1 MTSECLSWFCCYK
14 NEEATVDLY
23 NVSTISQVNLVS
35 HVPDTSHLAH
45 LTEHV
50 YDHNI
55 SLFRTVSNDSVPDF
69 EILERNRKNFRII
82 NTQPEHFNPYTPAPK
97 QSVRVTSSYPL
108 CLSDS
113 KTLFKKTVLDAT
125 VSVPRSFRSNN
136 DEPHH
141 TERRSSISKINNGI
155 KLHPTRRR
163 PDADSIAVVPTHVV
177 PNELM
182 ERDGYSFEDESSF
195 EDEYESVCC
204 GLWPMKY
211 KHSELDDFHYYEPVL
226 PRQLTVPQCDAYTQT
241 EVRGRLR
248 PSLEQNRDSTY
259 EVVNPRPNGAT
270 TFNTIVDIHPCIH
283 QTNEN
288 ELIISDIEH
297 ETDNQNKFDGYER
310 PTSGPKSSVY
320 DDAFS
325 SAISKPTPSLNTD
338 KDSCKSE
345 LSNGQ
350 NNPTPATR
358 KGKSNDE
365 KADTDNTKVQNQC
378 LSNGDLYSQVH
389 KPDPID
395 FAGCSKTDENSSQRY
410 ETIDSANTEDDHHYT
425 DEPIYD
431 DISNVIG
438 DSLGFI
444 PHEEEIDV
452 ETINKHNVAGSSGC
466 NNDINVADVVNI
478 EDYHSR
484 SSSANALDKCE
495 IDEPYE
501 PLYYIVDNNANIS
514 ANEEKPKIADHNTD
528 NVTDNTYESTS
539 KLDDSLEENLY
550 DVVGNFANVSYKRY
564 SATDFIIASQ
574 MLETYDTEPEVIYE
588 NLSDMADAKTG
599 RLESS
604 SESSDDG
611 CGITFSADIDDY
623 EGSNLDDESLYDV
636 VDDTKRVGSAVLIK
650 VSDVLKVIV
659 KMLMIV

>member
-14 NEEATVDLY
+14 NEGATVDLY

-69 EILERNRKNFRII
+69 EILERNRKNVRII

-136 DEPHH
+136 DEPNH
-141 TERRSSISKINNGI
+141 TERRSSISKINDGI
-155 KLHPTRRR
+155 KLHQTRKRS
-163 PDADSIAVVPTHVV
+163 DADSIAVVPTHVV
-177 PNELM
+177 PNEL
-182 ERDGYSFEDESSF
+182 ERDGYSFEYESSF

-204 GLWPMKY
+204 GLWPVKY

-248 PSLEQNRDSTY
+248 ASLEQNRDSTY

-270 TFNTIVDIHPCIH
+270 TFHTVVDIHPCIH

-297 ETDNQNKFDGYER
+297 ETDNPNKFDGYER

-325 SAISKPTPSLNTD
+325 SAISKPASSLNIY
-338 KDSCKSE
+338 KDPCKSE
-345 LSNGQ
+345 LFNGQ

-365 KADTDNTKVQNQC
+365 KADTDNTKVKNQC

-389 KPDPID
+389 KPDPND
-395 FAGCSKTDENSSQRY
+395 FAGCSKTDNNSSRRY
-410 ETIDSANTEDDHHYT
+410 ETIDSACTEDDHHYT

-431 DISNVIG
+431 DICNVIG

-444 PHEEEIDV
+444 PHEEEIEV

-466 NNDINVADVVNI
+466 NNDIIAAHVVSDEN
-478 EDYHSR
+478 YCSR

-495 IDEPYE
+495 NDEPDE
-501 PLYYIVDNNANIS
+501 PLYDIVDNNGNFS

-528 NVTDNTYESTS
+528 NVNACESN
-539 KLDDSLEENLY
+539 LDESLEENLY
-550 DVVGNFANVSYKRY
+550 DVVGNFVNDSYKRY

-574 MLETYDTEPEVIYE
+574 MLETCDSEPEVIYE
-588 NLSDMADAKTG
+588 NLNDMADAKTE

-611 CGITFSADIDDY
+611 DGITFSADIGDY

-636 VDDTKRVGSAVLIK
+636 VDDTQRVGSGVLIK
-650 VSDVLKVIV
+650 VSDVLKVIA
-659 KMLMIV
+659 